1 MEILH
6 DEYVWIQDHKELC
19 WSIGKIIGHHN
30 DKNYLVESIDD
41 EGEYIVNK
49 SKAIKANLNSIEG
62 HPNLL
67 SLDELNEGTMLTTI
81 RKRYNDDKIYTSIG
95 SSILV
100 SLNPYWKLPI
110 YTIQKAQ
117 EWRKFR
123 NGAGDESVQPD
134 PHLFMVAES
143 SYQDLITDKHS
154 QSIIVTGESG
164 AGKTEATKIILSYL
178 AKCKDDFSKSSAKQA
193 DLSDFSNVSNQEVSL
208 EKQVLDSNPLLEAF
222 GNAKTV
228 KNNNSSRFGK
238 FIQVNVDNSGKIISA
253 TIQNYLLEKS
263 RIVHQSSKERN
274 FHIFYYVF
282 LDESI
287 IEAYELDNIDCYNYL
302 ANSFIDAIPEEED
315 RMCYEIMKNCLEV
328 LGFTDE
334 EYNEIID
341 LVIGILNL
349 GNLEF
354 EEVYIPGKQDQA
366 NVTSDTKVYLEKVS
380 RFFNI
385 DNEFVEKALTAKAYK
400 VQNEY
405 TLIDI
410 TESEAIELRDSMA
423 KIIYARMFNW
433 IISLSP
439 AIAWFTLDM
448 LACLTGSYLK

>member
-1 MEILH
+1 
-6 DEYVWIQDHKELC
+6 
-19 WSIGKIIGHHN
+19 
-30 DKNYLVESIDD
+30 
-41 EGEYIVNK
+41 
-49 SKAIKANLNSIEG
+49 
-62 HPNLL
+62 
-67 SLDELNEGTMLTTI
+67 
-81 RKRYNDDKIYTSIG
+81 
-95 SSILV
+95 
-100 SLNPYWKLPI
+100 
-110 YTIQKAQ
+110 
-117 EWRKFR
+117 
-123 NGAGDESVQPD
+123 
-134 PHLFMVAES
+134 MVAES

-366 NVTSDTKVYLEKVS
+366 NVTADTKVYLEKVS

-433 IISLSP
+433 IISKVNQ
-439 AIAWFTLDM
+439 AIAGDKAKRRKKLNFIGLLDIFGFEIFDFNCFEQLCINYANEKLQQHFNNYMFQNEQQEYLEEGLNIDNIKFKDNQKCIDLIEKKSNSTLSIFSLLDEFNILNKNNM
-448 LACLTGSYLK
+448 KKSNKNLCKELLDRMDEGLIANEHFESMTSTKSKKN